1 MMSKIKMGETTL
13 TRIVERVLN
22 ESNKEQSYQ
31 NMTKAFDKYKKATT
45 TQEKDAAAGE
55 IKKLFKDDK
64 NLTSLSDSLSDEG
77 KKQIEKAKI
86 PEKMKTL
93 EPKTIDSGAS
103 KELEI
108 SAEREKMLELDKL
121 DKNELKKELKIAKK
135 EKNEKLITYIED
147 KIKEK

>member
-1 MMSKIKMGETTL
+1 MSKIKMKETTL

-31 NMTKAFDKYKKATT
+31 NMTKAFDKYKKAKTA
-45 TQEKDAAAGE
+45 QEKDAVAGE

-64 NLTSLSDSLSDEG
+64 NLTSISNSLSDEG
-77 KKQIEKAKI
+77 KKQIEKVTI

-93 EPKTIDSGAS
+93 EPKLIDSDDN

-108 SAEREKMLELDKL
+108 SAEREKRLELDKL
-121 DKNELKKELKIAKK
+121 DKNELKKELRIAKK
-135 EKNEKLITYIED
+135 EKNEELIIYIKD

>member
-1 MMSKIKMGETTL
+1 MSKIKMKESTL

-22 ESNKEQSYQ
+22 ESNKEQSLQ
-31 NMTKAFDKYKKATT
+31 NMAKVFDKYKKAKT
-45 TQEKDAAAGE
+45 TQEKDSVAGE

-64 NLTSLSDSLSDEG
+64 NLTSLSNSLSDEG

-103 KELEI
+103 KELETGVDK
-108 SAEREKMLELDKL
+108 EKMLELDKL
-121 DKNELKKELKIAKK
+121 DKNELKKELKVAKK

>member
-1 MMSKIKMGETTL
+1 MGKIKMKESTL

-31 NMTKAFDKYKKATT
+31 NMAKAFDKYKKSKT
-45 TQEKDAAAGE
+45 TQEKDAVAGE

-64 NLTSLSDSLSDEG
+64 NLTSLSNSLSDEG
-77 KKQIEKAKI
+77 KKQIEKATI

-108 SAEREKMLELDKL
+108 GVDKEKMLELDKL
-121 DKNELKKELKIAKK
+121 DKNELKNELKIAKK
-135 EKNEKLITYIED
+135 DKNEKLIIYIQD
-147 KIKEK
+147 KIK